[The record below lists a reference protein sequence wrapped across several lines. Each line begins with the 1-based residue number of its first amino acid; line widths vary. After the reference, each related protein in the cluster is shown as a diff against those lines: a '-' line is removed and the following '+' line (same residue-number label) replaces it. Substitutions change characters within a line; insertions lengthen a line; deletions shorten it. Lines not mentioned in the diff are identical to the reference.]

1 MTRRVAIT
9 FLFLLSFTF
18 NSLLGDEPS
27 WTPEERERAKQRD
40 AVVTAA
46 VTKVVDLGQVDPYS
60 RLISAE
66 LKIERTQKPH
76 SELKTDALTIYY
88 LGSHNGAKRCPN
100 YAALEVGMTGDFYLC
115 RGDWLTKKVDFILSM
130 GSDFMANGSVTPQ
143 SGTAAPSKK

>member
-1 MTRRVAIT
+1 MTRSTAIT
-9 FLFLLSFTF
+9 FLFLLSFTY

-27 WTPEERERAKQRD
+27 WTPEERAKERD
-40 AVVTAA
+40 AVVKAA

-60 RLISAE
+60 RLLSAE

-100 YAALEVGMTGDFYLC
+100 YAALVVGMTGDFYLC
-115 RGDWLTKKVDFILSM
+115 RGDWLTKKADFILSM
-130 GSDFMANGSVTPQ
+130 GSDFIAAHSRTPQ
-143 SGTAAPSKK
+143 SGAAAPSKK